1 MTMEFK
7 FNSNIFKNSPEDQQR
22 LYGDK
27 YDPNKNYPVF
37 TGTASIPKKELAGL
51 VEYLHWALRT
61 ELKADSYL
69 DDVVV
74 PVKISGWQKESKS
87 GKKFLSLA
95 YSPDY
100 KTMMAARDAKEA
112 AELVDTQEIMQ
123 HQQNLDKAAVS
134 LAQGTAGSVVK
145 PDQED
150 IF

>member
-1 MTMEFK
+1 MEFK

-37 TGTASIPKKELAGL
+37 TGTASIPKSQLPAL

-61 ELKADSYL
+61 ELKTDSYL

-100 KTMMAARDAKEA
+100 KTMTAAQEAKQASETSSPAGSVDVA
-112 AELVDTQEIMQ
+112 A
-123 HQQNLDKAAVS
+123 AS
-134 LAQGTAGSVVK
+134 LAEGTAGTVLK

>member
-1 MTMEFK
+1 MEFK
-7 FNSNIFKNSPEDQQR
+7 FNSNIFKNSTEDQQR

-27 YDPNKNYPVF
+27 YDPDKNYPVF
-37 TGTASIPKKELAGL
+37 TGTASIPKKDLPAF

-61 ELKADSYL
+61 ELKTDSYL

-100 KTMMAARDAKEA
+100 KTMMAAQEAKEA
-112 AELVDTQEIMQ
+112 SQ
-123 HQQNLDKAAVS
+123 AAPPEPSVQDAAAS
-134 LAQGTAGSVVK
+134 LAKGTAGTVVQ

>member
-1 MTMEFK
+1 MEFK
-7 FNSNIFKNSPEDQQR
+7 FNSSIFKNTPEDQQR

-37 TGTASIPKKELAGL
+37 TGTASIPKKDLPAF

-61 ELKADSYL
+61 ELKTDSYL
-69 DDVVV
+69 NDVVI
-74 PVKISGWQKESKS
+74 PIKISGWQKESKS

-100 KTMMAARDAKEA
+100 KTMMAAQEAKEA
-112 AELVDTQEIMQ
+112 SQSAPPEPNVED
-123 HQQNLDKAAVS
+123 AAAS
-134 LAQGTAGSVVK
+134 LAKGTAGTVVT
-145 PDQED
+145 PAEED

>member
-1 MTMEFK
+1 MEFK

-37 TGTASIPKKELAGL
+37 TGTASIPKKDLPAF

-61 ELKADSYL
+61 ELKTDSYL
-69 DDVVV
+69 DDVVI
-74 PVKISGWQKESKS
+74 PIKISGWQKESKS

-95 YSPDY
+95 YAPDY
-100 KTMMAARDAKEA
+100 KTLTAAREAKEA
-112 AELVDTQEIMQ
+112 EQLATEALTAQDAAANLAKGTGGAVVQTQQ
-123 HQQNLDKAAVS
+123 D
-134 LAQGTAGSVVK
+134 
-145 PDQED
+145 D

>member
-1 MTMEFK
+1 MEFK

-37 TGTASIPKKELAGL
+37 TGTASIPKKELAAL

-61 ELKADSYL
+61 ELKTDSYL

-87 GKKFLSLA
+87 GTKFLSLA

-100 KTMMAARDAKEA
+100 KTLMAAREAKEA
-112 AELVDTQEIMQ
+112 SEL
-123 HQQNLDKAAVS
+123 AAPTPTVQDAAAS
-134 LAQGTAGSVVK
+134 LAKGTAGTVVT

>member
-1 MTMEFK
+1 MEFK

-37 TGTASIPKKELAGL
+37 TGTANIPRKELAAF

-61 ELKADSYL
+61 ELKTDSYL
-69 DDVVV
+69 GDDVV

-100 KTMMAARDAKEA
+100 KTLMASREAKEA
-112 AELVDTQEIMQ
+112 AEIPSPTVSVD
-123 HQQNLDKAAVS
+123 AAAAN
-134 LAQGTAGSVVK
+134 LAQGTAGTVVIK
-145 PDQED
+145 ADQED

>member
-1 MTMEFK
+1 MEFK

-37 TGTASIPKKELAGL
+37 TGTASIPKAQLPAL
-51 VEYLHWALRT
+51 VEYLHYALRT
-61 ELKADSYL
+61 ELKTDSYL
-69 DDVVV
+69 DDVVI

-100 KTMMAARDAKEA
+100 KTMMAAQEAKEA
-112 AELVDTQEIMQ
+112 SQSAPPEPSVQD
-123 HQQNLDKAAVS
+123 AAAS
-134 LAQGTAGSVVK
+134 LAKGTAGTVVQ

>member
-1 MTMEFK
+1 MEFK
-7 FNSNIFKNSPEDQQR
+7 FNSSIFKNSSEDQQR

-61 ELKADSYL
+61 ELKTDSYL

-100 KTMMAARDAKEA
+100 KTMMAAREAKESSEI
-112 AELVDTQEIMQ
+112 AE
-123 HQQNLDKAAVS
+123 HQGSIDKAAAS

>member
-1 MTMEFK
+1 MEFK

-37 TGTASIPKKELAGL
+37 TGTASIPKSQLQAL

-61 ELKADSYL
+61 ELKTDSYL
-69 DDVVV
+69 DEVVI

-100 KTMMAARDAKEA
+100 KTMTAARDAKEA
-112 AELVDTQEIMQ
+112 AELADTQEIQ
-123 HQQNLDKAAVS
+123 AHQESLDEAAAS
-134 LAQGTAGSVVK
+134 LAQGTAGTVV
-145 PDQED
+145 PPTQDD

>member
-1 MTMEFK
+1 MEFK

-37 TGTASIPKKELAGL
+37 TGTASIPKKDLPAF

-61 ELKADSYL
+61 ELKTDSYL
-69 DDVVV
+69 DDVVI
-74 PVKISGWQKESKS
+74 PIKISGWQKESKT

-95 YSPDY
+95 YAPDY
-100 KTMMAARDAKEA
+100 KTLTAAREAKEA
-112 AELVDTQEIMQ
+112 DQLATEALTAQD
-123 HQQNLDKAAVS
+123 AAAS
-134 LAQGTAGSVVK
+134 LAKSTGGSVVQTQQ
-145 PDQED
+145 DD

>member
-1 MTMEFK
+1 MEFK
-7 FNSNIFKNSPEDQQR
+7 FNSSIFKNTSEDQQR

-37 TGTASIPKKELAGL
+37 TGTASIPKKDLPAF

-61 ELKADSYL
+61 ELKTDSYL
-69 DDVVV
+69 NDVVI
-74 PVKISGWQKESKS
+74 PIKISGWQKESKS

-100 KTMMAARDAKEA
+100 KTMMAAKEAKEA
-112 AELVDTQEIMQ
+112 SQSAPPEPNVED
-123 HQQNLDKAAVS
+123 AAAS
-134 LAQGTAGSVVK
+134 LAKGTAGTVVT
-145 PDQED
+145 PAEED

>member
-1 MTMEFK
+1 MDFK
-7 FNSNIFKNSPEDQQR
+7 FSSNIFKNSPEDQQR

-37 TGTASIPKKELAGL
+37 TGTASIPKSQLAEL

-61 ELKADSYL
+61 ELKTDSYL

-74 PVKISGWQKESKS
+74 PIKISGWQKESKA

-100 KTMMAARDAKEA
+100 KTMLAARDAKEA
-112 AELVDTQEIMQ
+112 AELADTQEIQ
-123 HQQNLDKAAVS
+123 AHQESLDKAAAS
-134 LAQGTAGSVVK
+134 LAQGTAGTVVT
-145 PDQED
+145 PVQDD

>member
-1 MTMEFK
+1 MEFK
-7 FNSNIFKNSPEDQQR
+7 FNSNIFKNSPDDQQR

-61 ELKADSYL
+61 ELKTDSYL

-100 KTMMAARDAKEA
+100 KTMMAAREAKESSEI
-112 AELVDTQEIMQ
+112 AE
-123 HQQNLDKAAVS
+123 HQGSIDKAAAS
-134 LAQGTAGSVVK
+134 LAQGTAGSVVQTQQ
-145 PDQED
+145 DD

>member
-1 MTMEFK
+1 MEFK

-37 TGTASIPKKELAGL
+37 TGTASIPKKDLPAL

-61 ELKADSYL
+61 ELKTDSYL
-69 DDVVV
+69 DDVVI
-74 PVKISGWQKESKS
+74 PIKISGWQKESKT

-95 YSPDY
+95 YAPDY
-100 KTMMAARDAKEA
+100 KTLTAAREAKEA
-112 AELVDTQEIMQ
+112 SEL
-123 HQQNLDKAAVS
+123 AAPAPTAQDAAAS
-134 LAQGTAGSVVK
+134 LAKSTGGSVVQTQ
-145 PDQED
+145 QED

>member
-1 MTMEFK
+1 MEFK
-7 FNSNIFKNSPEDQQR
+7 FNSTVFKNTAEDHKR

-27 YDPNKNYPVF
+27 YDPNKPYPEL
-37 TGTASIPKKELAGL
+37 TGNISIPKAQLSDF

-61 ELKADSYL
+61 ELKTDSYL

-100 KTMMAARDAKEA
+100 KTMMAAREAKEA
-112 AELVDTQEIMQ
+112 AEIPSNTASVDIS
-123 HQQNLDKAAVS
+123 AAS
-134 LAQGTAGSVVK
+134 LAKNTDGTVVIQTQQ
-145 PDQED
+145 DD